1 MAEQEL
7 LQQIKVLEE
16 VEKIYP
22 DMKSSVIRTFLMVC
36 VNESITITELAN
48 ALGIPQPRISKYLSL
63 LSDRHHKLQRY
74 EPGYD
79 LLITKTDS
87 EVRTKKR
94 VYLTSKGKT
103 LRNRIVKI
111 LGKLSV

>member
-1 MAEQEL
+1 MSEQEL

-36 VNESITITELAN
+36 VHESITIAELAN

-74 EPGYD
+74 EDGYD
-79 LLITKTDS
+79 LLYTEVDL
-87 EVRTKKR
+87 EVRSKKR
-94 VYLTSKGKT
+94 VYLTKKGQA

-111 LGKLSV
+111 LGKINT